1 MLAVLAVALVVAGL
15 LLRDPGSPGL
25 LGFGLL
31 GLGLIGLGAAVL
43 VAAVMFPVIKEFE
56 FGFPSGVKI
65 MAAVH
70 DREEDLRAAFAKQ
83 RGDLGLY
90 TQLMCDDPAVAAR
103 LLEAAWEKTAS
114 LWRGPVTD
122 DLRTFVL
129 CQFVELLTAHSRWTP
144 SDDSGRGRPA
154 TDVPGNAAPAPLA
167 SLPLAERVVVVLREF
182 AGLPLA
188 QIATLTERPLAD
200 INKDL
205 RSARRRVALIT
216 VSDDEL

>member
-1 MLAVLAVALVVAGL
+1 MLAVLAVALVVAGM
-15 LLRDPGSPGL
+15 LLRDPGSPGV
-25 LGFGLL
+25 LGLGLL

-129 CQFVELLTAHSRWTP
+129 CEFVELLTAHSRWTP
-144 SDDSGRGRPA
+144 SDDPDGTR
-154 TDVPGNAAPAPLA
+154 AAPNVSAPLA

-188 QIATLTERPLAD
+188 QIATLTERPLDD
-200 INKDL
+200 ISKDL